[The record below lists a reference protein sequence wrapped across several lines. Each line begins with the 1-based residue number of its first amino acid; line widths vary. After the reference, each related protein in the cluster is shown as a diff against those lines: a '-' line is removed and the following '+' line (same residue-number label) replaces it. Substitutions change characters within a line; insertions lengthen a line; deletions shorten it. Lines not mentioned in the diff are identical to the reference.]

1 MKETTK
7 ELQLQIKR
15 TEVELKYYSLLIK
28 QERLKNRK
36 FTGKKEPSSKKAKYN
51 EKEEQEP
58 SEQQEEEEEYE
69 EEEEEEIPKSKI
81 QTRSM
86 SIDMIEDSDY
96 KDFEEPTSSQEES
109 VPMTTPVKTK
119 SPPKKKPLTPKKT
132 PREESDDS
140 DDEENTDKAKDALFK
155 LDDGIAL
162 NWSPRESWTMKT
174 ESAKCLSEFIEV
186 LLDFIDNPTLKVIF
200 KFNIQK
206 MKMKIEKISNFK
218 QLWELFSYIASNID
232 KTQFKNNFDV
242 KKWLNKLK

>member
-1 MKETTK
+1 MTETPN
-7 ELQLQIKR
+7 ELHLQIKR
-15 TEVELKYYSLLIK
+15 TEVEYRYYSLLIK
-28 QERLKNRK
+28 QEKLKNRK
-36 FTGKKEPSSKKAKYN
+36 FTGKQEPSPKKAKYN
-51 EKEEQEP
+51 E
-58 SEQQEEEEEYE
+58 QEEEE
-69 EEEEEEIPKSKI
+69 EEEEEEIPNSKI

-86 SIDMIEDSDY
+86 SIDMIEDSY
-96 KDFEEPTSSQEES
+96 LDFEEPTSSQEELVSTNSSQES
-109 VPMTTPVKTK
+109 VPTTTTPVKTK
-119 SPPKKKPLTPKKT
+119 SPPKKKLSTPKKT

-162 NWSPRESWTMKT
+162 NWSPRESWTIKT
-174 ESAKCLSEFIEV
+174 ESAKCLAEFIEV

-218 QLWELFSYIASNID
+218 QLWELFSDIASNID